1 MLVKIQGLVIRSIK
15 YGETSLI
22 FDMYTLQ
29 FGLASFIV
37 NGARR
42 PKSKLPSSLFQLM
55 NWLEMIVYMKD
66 PGALNRV
73 KEAQIIHHYQSIPF
87 DLHKRS
93 IALFMT
99 EVIQKTIKENEAN
112 TTLFSFLRD
121 AYLHLDNSK
130 ELMVNFHIC
139 FLFEL
144 SAFLGFRPNGAWS
157 EDHPYFHLVSGSF
170 VSMAHPLYTLDRPI
184 SKMISDFLAC
194 PKESAHKLSVSRDIR
209 HQVLEQIIS
218 FFRYHLDRLPEI
230 KTHKIL
236 AEVFS

>member
-1 MLVKIQGLVIRSIK
+1 MLTKIQGLVIRSVK

-22 FDMYTLQ
+22 FDMYTRQ
-29 FGLASFIV
+29 YGLASFIV

-66 PGALNRV
+66 PRSLSRV
-73 KEAQIIHHYQSIPF
+73 KEVQMIHYYQNIPF

-93 IALFMT
+93 VGLFMT
-99 EVIQKTIKENEAN
+99 EVIQKSINENEPN
-112 TTLFSFLRD
+112 TQLFSFLQD
-121 AYLHLDNSK
+121 AYLYLDQSTDPV
-130 ELMVNFHIC
+130 MNFHIS

-144 SAFLGFRPNGAWS
+144 SAYLGFRPSGEWS
-157 EDHPYFHLVSGSF
+157 ETNPLFHLVSGNF
-170 VSMAHPLYTLDRPI
+170 VNVAHPLYTLDHSL
-184 SKMISDFLAC
+184 SKVISDYLTC
-194 PKESAHKLSVSRDIR
+194 PKEEGHLLKVPRDIR
-209 HQVLEQIIS
+209 HEVLDQMIS

-230 KTHKIL
+230 KTHRIL